1 MGKFKDEVK
10 AKYANLSNEEI
21 VIKLKNE
28 LINNIK
34 YFMALEYIIP
44 VFDDLNNKGMSLNT
58 NFRKVV
64 TQECRELIYYA
75 YLKKIIPFEVSPS
88 KKNIKLLAESFGL
101 LDITLD
107 CDTFRKIVIEQFEK
121 DMEIKKLST
130 IIEVS
135 ERYYED
141 ERLELD
147 SSDTDYLFQLNLF
160 NEIENKRLK
169 YFYYKDQ
176 YEEALSIIIKNYKP
190 LRRIKR
196 L

>member
-1 MGKFKDEVK
+1 MEKFKDEVK
-10 AKYANLSNEEI
+10 AKYANLSNEEM

-44 VFDDLNNKGMSLNT
+44 VFDDLNNKGMNLNT

-101 LDITLD
+101 VDITLD
-107 CDTFRKIVIEQFEK
+107 YDTFRKIVIEQFEK
-121 DMEIKKLST
+121 DMEIKKCL
-130 IIEVS
+130 
-135 ERYYED
+135 
-141 ERLELD
+141 
-147 SSDTDYLFQLNLF
+147 Q
-160 NEIENKRLK
+160 
-169 YFYYKDQ
+169 
-176 YEEALSIIIKNYKP
+176 
-190 LRRIKR
+190 
-196 L
+196 